1 MIDIPMIY
9 KQNKIMTCKNLMYIS
24 AAIFFL
30 AATICIS
37 VFTYTHI
44 SKARVTCGVSDNVS
58 ISAYVDKDNVE
69 EVGDLFSVSIK
80 GVKNGKEKS
89 YK

>member
-1 MIDIPMIY
+1 
-9 KQNKIMTCKNLMYIS
+9 MTCKNLMYIS

-37 VFTYTHI
+37 VFTCTHI

>member
-1 MIDIPMIY
+1 
-9 KQNKIMTCKNLMYIS
+9 MTCKNLMYIS

-44 SKARVTCGVSDNVS
+44 SKARVTCGVSDNMS
-58 ISAYVDKDNVE
+58 ISSYVDKDDAE
-69 EVGDLFSVSIK
+69 EVSNLFSLSLK
-80 GVKNGKEKS
+80 GVREGREKS